1 MTDKL
6 LPQQPVNQD
15 RGSEMRI
22 LQSSTTS
29 SKYGRFWLRQNQ
41 DDGYNA
47 KLEANGDVLVAGS
60 TSFIKSMLANL
71 QSTSSILCTARS
83 WFPVERSLCAP
94 MRLCEPHLYAT
105 LNFHVLQLKFNLVNF
120 RFEAVE
126 KNLVLMEVNLPYF
139 GQRGFNGGERWFN
152 TTHSQNDCRKYNLN
166 DQIMV

>member
-6 LPQQPVNQD
+6 LPQRPVNQD

-22 LQSSTTS
+22 LQSSTMS

-83 WFPVERSLCAP
+83 LFPVERSLRSHAA
-94 MRLCEPHLYAT
+94 MRAASVCYAKFPCFT
-105 LNFHVLQLKFNLVNF
+105 TKVQL
-120 RFEAVE
+120 
-126 KNLVLMEVNLPYF
+126 
-139 GQRGFNGGERWFN
+139 
-152 TTHSQNDCRKYNLN
+152 S
-166 DQIMV
+166 